1 MAELMI
7 LVIPLVSFE
16 LEFVLNVTEV
26 MLYETYLQILVLVV
40 VAEIEVVQI

>member
-26 MLYETYLQILVLVV
+26 MLYETCLQILVLVV
-40 VAEIEVVQI
+40 VAEVEVVQI